1 MPRDDLRSLGEVR
14 LPAGRSGRVVETVA
28 AGQFVVEVVGCDW
41 IARLAGAGALSRD
54 QVEAAQ
60 VLAVLFEAAGLR
72 QHLGA
77 RYDSMVIDA
86 ATDVDSPF
94 ERMTA
99 AETRAWHRL
108 HRLLVAAPLHCRGEV
123 EAVACW
129 DHRPISIP
137 RLRAGLGAV
146 AAAIS
151 RPRRR

>member
-1 MPRDDLRSLGEVR
+1 M
-14 LPAGRSGRVVETVA
+14 VETIS
-28 AGQFVVEVVGCDW
+28 AGSFVVQVVGCDW

-60 VLAVLFEAAGLR
+60 LVAVLFEAAGLR

-77 RYDSMVIDA
+77 RYDTMVIDA
-86 ATDVDSPF
+86 STDVDSPF

-99 AETRAWHRL
+99 AETKAWRRL
-108 HRLLVAAPLHCRGEV
+108 HRLLVAAPLHCRSEV
-123 EAVACW
+123 EAVCCW
-129 DHRPISIP
+129 DHRPISIA

-146 AAAIS
+146 AAAIR